1 MLIFF
6 ETSDLRNMFWQQN
19 LDNKILIFLSCF
31 SSHVPASVLE
41 SSKENDIFSN
51 LKNLLYYI
59 IIFQTCLSNFNSL
72 SIETPSSLWNDLP
85 IFYQGQISPKC
96 AQIYV
101 RPQKDDTYQYSISY
115 SYFETML
122 SLIE

>member
-1 MLIFF
+1 MTMKHPSQRTVLKFG
-6 ETSDLRNMFWQQN
+6 
-19 LDNKILIFLSCF
+19 LDKCPFLLKGHKF
-31 SSHVPASVLE
+31 GLDSVLSLE
-41 SSKENDIFSN
+41 LAF
-51 LKNLLYYI
+51 L
-59 IIFQTCLSNFNSL
+59 IIFKTCLSNFNSL
-72 SIETPSSLWNDLP
+72 SIETSL
-85 IFYQGQISPKC
+85 FYQGHLSPKC